1 MIALA
6 MMNAQHTVSNFIL
19 TLTALIWGLA
29 FVAQRVGMEFIG
41 PMLFNG
47 LRFSLGLL
55 TLLPLYWVGR
65 MRRSRQPAAAAGATN
80 SPRSVWF
87 WGITAGLALF
97 AGSTFQQIGIVYT
110 TAGNAGFITGLY
122 IILVPIMGIGMG
134 SRTGPLTWAAAGTA
148 LIGLYLISVKG
159 GYLLALGDLLVFF
172 SAFFWALHVHI
183 IGFAAS
189 RFDVL
194 MLSIIQYGV
203 TALLSL
209 AGGLLLEPVNFEAI
223 LNAGPAIVYGGV
235 MSVGVAYTLQIVG
248 QKGAHPAH
256 AAIILSLEGAFAALG
271 GWLILGETLSPRQML
286 GAGLMLGAMLAVQ
299 LAQLLKSPGVNPRR
313 NNAPHPD
320 GR

>member
-1 MIALA
+1 MIALPS
-6 MMNAQHTVSNFIL
+6 MNAQHAVSNLIL

-29 FVAQRVGMEFIG
+29 FVAQRVGMEFVG

-47 LRFSLGLL
+47 LRFTLGLI
-55 TLLPLYWVGR
+55 TLLPLFWLGR
-65 MRRSRQPAAAAGATN
+65 IRRNRKPEVTIAAGD

-87 WGITAGLALF
+87 WGGAAGLALF

-122 IILVPIMGIGMG
+122 IILVPIMGIGLG
-134 SRTGPLTWAAAGTA
+134 SKTGPLTWAAALTA
-148 LIGLYLISVKG
+148 LIGLYLISVRG
-159 GYLLALGDLLVFF
+159 GYFLVLGDLLVFF

-194 MLSIIQYGV
+194 LLSIIQYGV
-203 TALLSL
+203 TAVLSL
-209 AGGLLLEPVNFEAI
+209 AAGFVLEPVDAGSIVLAAPAI
-223 LNAGPAIVYGGV
+223 LYGGV

-271 GWLILGETLSPRQML
+271 GWLILGETLSARQML
-286 GAGLMLGAMLAVQ
+286 GAGLMLGAMLTVQ
-299 LAQLLKSPGVNPRR
+299 LARLIRISPGKTGKT
-313 NNAPHPD
+313 AESKHE
-320 GR
+320 